1 MTGLDAV
8 LPAGKLPNEILGRL
22 LAQYTFPSER
32 VVLGPGVGRD
42 AAVIDMGDR
51 YLVAKTD
58 PITFAADEIGWYLV
72 NVNANDIVTTGAEP
86 KWLLCTALFPAG
98 RTDLAEVEAVF
109 AQLSAACR
117 SLGIALCGGHTEVT
131 GGISQ
136 TILVGQMLGE
146 VLPTDLVTPDG
157 LCTGDS
163 IVLTKGI
170 AVEGTAILARERG
183 SELEGL
189 VPPEVIERAAGFLHH
204 PGISVVREA
213 RAATRVARL
222 HAMHDPTEGGLATA
236 LAELATAA
244 NLGIRILAGSVPVF
258 PETALLTHHFGLN
271 PWGTIA
277 SGALLI
283 GCAAADADRVV
294 EAIRAEGIWAG
305 LIGEATTGT
314 GVVLVDEEGAEQP
327 LPVFARDEVARLF
340 EDG

>member
-1 MTGLDAV
+1 MSDPYST
-8 LPAGKLPNEILGRL
+8 LPAGKLPNDVLGSL
-22 LAQYTFPSER
+22 LARYTFSSER

-42 AAVIDMGDR
+42 AAVIDMGGR
-51 YLVAKTD
+51 YLVVKTD

-72 NVNANDIVTTGAEP
+72 NVNANDIATTGAQP

-98 RTDLAEVEAVF
+98 ETALADVEAVF

-131 GGISQ
+131 SGISR

-146 VLPTDLVTPDG
+146 VLPDDLVTPDR
-157 LCTGDS
+157 LRAGDS

-183 SELEGL
+183 AELEGL
-189 VPPEVIERAAGFLHH
+189 VPHEVVERAAGFLHR

-213 RAATRVARL
+213 RAATRVAHL

-236 LAELATAA
+236 LSELAIAGNVGLRIDAA
-244 NLGIRILAGSVPVF
+244 SVPVL
-258 PETALLTHHFGLN
+258 PETALLTHHFGLD

-283 GCAAADADRVV
+283 GCAAGDAARVV
-294 EAIRAEGIWAG
+294 DAIRAEGIWAG
-305 LIGEATTGT
+305 VIGEATEEPGAL
-314 GVVLVDEEGAEQP
+314 LVDEEGAAQP

-340 EDG
+340 EEG